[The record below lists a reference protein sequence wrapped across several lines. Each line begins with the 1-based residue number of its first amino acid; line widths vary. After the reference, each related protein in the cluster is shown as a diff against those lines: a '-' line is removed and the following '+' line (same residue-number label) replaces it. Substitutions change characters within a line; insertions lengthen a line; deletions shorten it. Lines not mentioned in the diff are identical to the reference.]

1 MRKRVGSRG
10 RSSRAW
16 GRLERHPVAHA
27 ESALLRAPIVRCF
40 VRTKGLI
47 AYEALHQHGLELLEA
62 SLPFC
67 FGVLVRCDLVR
78 RGDVDRSAFED
89 NLEAFAVVGMLEFLL
104 DEIINVSSMSLDLI
118 PLPEVRSPP

>member
-16 GRLERHPVAHA
+16 GGLERHPVAHA
-27 ESALLRAPIVRCF
+27 ESALLRTPRVGRL

-47 AYEALHQHGLELLEA
+47 AYEALHQQGLELLEA

-78 RGDVDRSAFED
+78 RRRGDVDRSAFED
-89 NLEAFAVVGMLEFLL
+89 NLETFAVIDMLEFLL
-104 DEIINVSSMSLDLI
+104 DEIINVFFMSLNNI
-118 PLPEVRSPP
+118 ILP